1 MKLRFS
7 SYTAAVIMLAATWQA
22 GAADAPPGTASFFK
36 DPAISFVS
44 LSPQGH
50 YVAMVTIL
58 DNGRQALAVRDTA
71 DLKKLTVPVSA
82 DSNAKIMS
90 VHWINENRIGF
101 TFKNYRTEFE
111 SNLDEFAVD
120 RDGANQ
126 TRLISG
132 NWRHQQNIVG
142 STIKDKV
149 LTADYAFFDV
159 THDGSDDIIVAK
171 YSWNGI
177 DMHPDASHL
186 FRLDTRT
193 RRLRGMLDGA
203 QPAHAI
209 DWLPDANDQPRIVTA
224 QAQGRCITYYHAQ
237 AGDKWDEMVNVDC
250 THDDKFSP
258 LFFDGADTLYVKASY
273 KGYGSL
279 FRYDVKTMKMAKEPF
294 LSVPGFDF
302 RGEPVLDYASKRLLG
317 IHLEADAR
325 TTVWLDPRLTALQ
338 KKIDALLPQTT
349 NSIDCAADCL
359 NAPVVLVKSSSDR
372 QPLEYFIYTQA
383 SGAII
388 GLGGTH
394 PDIKPQQMGLRDFYH
409 YTARDGM
416 SIPVYVTMPP
426 GSAKGPRPTV
436 VLVHGGPS
444 VRGGFWEW
452 DQEAQFLASRGYVV
466 IQADYRGSAG
476 FGYRHYQAGWKQ
488 WGQSMQDDLADA
500 ALWAVKQGWAD
511 PRRIAI
517 MGASYGGYATLMGL
531 IKNPEIFRC
540 GVDWAG
546 VTDLNLMFTTAEDDA
561 SQERLQ
567 YGMRT
572 LIGDPEKD
580 AAMFVQNSPLP
591 NADKLKQ
598 PLLLAHGAQDVR
610 VPLVHATKFRDA
622 VAKNNRQVEWLVY
635 SDEGHGWRHEE
646 NSIDFWNHVDA
657 FLDKNL
663 KHAQ

>member
-1 MKLRFS
+1 V
-7 SYTAAVIMLAATWQA
+7 AAAMMAATSQPA
-22 GAADAPPGTASFFK
+22 IAADAPPSAASFFK

-44 LSPQGH
+44 LSPQGG
-50 YVAMVTIL
+50 YVALVTKL
-58 DNGRQALAVRDTA
+58 DDGRQALAVRDTA
-71 DLKKLTVPVSA
+71 DLKKLSVPVTASS
-82 DSNAKIMS
+82 DAKIVA
-90 VHWINENRIGF
+90 VHWINESRLGF

-120 RDGANQ
+120 RDGSNL

-132 NWRHQQNIVG
+132 NWQHRQNVTG
-142 STIKDKV
+142 SNITDKV
-149 LTADYAFFDV
+149 LTADYAFFDI
-159 THDGSDDIIVAK
+159 THDGSDDIIVAR
-171 YSWNGI
+171 YIWNGI

-186 FRLDTRT
+186 FRLNTRT
-193 RRLRGMLDGA
+193 RRLHDMLEGA
-203 QPAHAI
+203 QPGHAI
-209 DWLPDANDQPRIVTA
+209 DWLPDATDMPRIVTA
-224 QAQGRCITYYHAQ
+224 QSQGRCITYYHAK
-237 AGDKWDEMVNVDC
+237 AGDKWEEMVNVDC

-279 FRYDVKTMKMAKEPF
+279 FRYDVKTMTMAKEPF

-302 RGEPVLDYASKRLLG
+302 RGAPVLDYASKRLLG
-317 IHLEADAR
+317 IHLETDAS

-338 KKIDALLPQTT
+338 KKIDELLPQTT

-388 GLGGTH
+388 GLGGGY

-426 GSAKGPRPTV
+426 AKVQGPQPTV

-466 IQADYRGSAG
+466 IQADYRGSSG
-476 FGYRHYQAGWKQ
+476 FGYHHYEAGWKQ

-511 PRRIAI
+511 PKRIAI

-546 VTDLNLMFTTAEDDA
+546 VTDLNLMFTAAESDA
-561 SQERLQ
+561 SQEQLH

-580 AAMFVQNSPLP
+580 AAMFIQNSPLP
-591 NADKLKQ
+591 NAGKLKQ

-610 VPLVHATKFRDA
+610 VPLVHATRFRDA
-622 VAKNNRQVEWLVY
+622 VEKNNRQVEWLVY
-635 SDEGHGWRHEE
+635 SDEGHGWRHEAD
-646 NSIDFWNHVDA
+646 NIDFWNHVDA
-657 FLDKNL
+657 FLDKHL